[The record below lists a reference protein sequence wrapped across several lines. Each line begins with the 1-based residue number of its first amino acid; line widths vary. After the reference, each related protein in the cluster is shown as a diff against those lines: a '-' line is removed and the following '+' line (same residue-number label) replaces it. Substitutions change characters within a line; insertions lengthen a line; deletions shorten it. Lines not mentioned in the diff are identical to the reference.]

1 MGHTVESPVDRT
13 SPGSRALGR
22 AETFPD
28 AEEPTSRISMVR
40 DRATDRELVD
50 RTRAGDPSSFDDLV
64 RRHQGRIYRLTV
76 HMMRNAGDADDLTQ
90 ETFVRAYRALDRF
103 DGRSEFFTWIYRIA
117 VNLCLNAMRSRRHRV
132 KDSSLDDDRLEGV
145 EPSDDSERPDDD
157 ALRKQTYAGLC
168 HAIDDLSETLRTTV
182 ILVCVDGLSHDEAA
196 AVLGAP
202 SGTIAWRVHEARR
215 KMKEFMVARGFD
227 PEGDGT

>member
-1 MGHTVESPVDRT
+1 
-13 SPGSRALGR
+13 
-22 AETFPD
+22 
-28 AEEPTSRISMVR
+28 MVR
-40 DRATDRELVD
+40 DRASDRELVE
-50 RTRAGDPSSFDDLV
+50 RTRAGDPTSFDDLV
-64 RRHQGRIYRLTV
+64 RRHQGRIYRLMV
-76 HMMRNAGDADDLTQ
+76 HMLRNSGDADDLTQ
-90 ETFVRAYRALDRF
+90 EAFVRAYRALDRF

-132 KDSSLDDDRLEGV
+132 KDASLEDARLDGV
-145 EPSDDSERPDDD
+145 EPTDDSERPDDD
-157 ALRKQTYAGLC
+157 ALRKQTYGSLC
-168 HAIDDLSETLRTTV
+168 QGIDSLSETLRTTM

-215 KMKEFMVARGFD
+215 KLKEFMVARGFD